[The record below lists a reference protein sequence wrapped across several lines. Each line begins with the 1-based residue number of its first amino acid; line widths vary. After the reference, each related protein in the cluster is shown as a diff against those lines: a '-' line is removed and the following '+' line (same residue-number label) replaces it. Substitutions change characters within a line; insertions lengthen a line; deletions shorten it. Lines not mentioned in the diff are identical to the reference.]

1 MSEYMAS
8 RSLADRL
15 IEKKGRA
22 IVVRRLVKVEADNPW
37 ELPDETDNDDH
48 PAFGVFIGKTLEN
61 RDGTIIQK
69 ENETVLVAALNLSIV
84 PTTED
89 LIIDGAA
96 TRVIAAVEPVK
107 PGEEDVLF
115 SIDLK

>member
-22 IVVRRLVKVEADNPW
+22 IVVRRLDKTEPDNAW
-37 ELPDETDNDDH
+37 EQPIVVNDDH
-48 PAFGVFIGKTLEN
+48 DAFGVFIGKTLEN

-89 LIIDGAA
+89 LIIDGAV
-96 TRVIAAVEPVK
+96 TRVIAAVEPTK
-107 PGEEDVLF
+107 PGAEDVLF
-115 SIDLK
+115 SIELK